1 MAEKIWI
8 ALSDYSRK
16 HKVSISTLRRRI
28 KNQEVDYQ
36 LEEGKYLLRD
46 LPPED
51 LRKQEV
57 AAPVPAPSSPQ
68 PQVQVAKPPPASST
82 ERVEV
87 QLLLAELKK
96 AYAII
101 LQEKEEQ
108 ILQLKEEVTDLK
120 TLVQVLEDENNRL
133 KNVIRDN
140 ASLDHWLKSANSE
153 TEERS

>member
-46 LPPED
+46 LPPEA

-57 AAPVPAPSSPQ
+57 EVPAPSSPQ
-68 PQVQVAKPPPASST
+68 PQVQVPKPPPAPST

-87 QLLLAELKK
+87 QLLLSELKK

-101 LQEKEEQ
+101 LQEKEEL

-120 TLVQVLEDENNRL
+120 TLVQVLEDENDRL

-140 ASLDHWLKSANSE
+140 ASLDHWLKSTNAE
-153 TEERS
+153 PEERG